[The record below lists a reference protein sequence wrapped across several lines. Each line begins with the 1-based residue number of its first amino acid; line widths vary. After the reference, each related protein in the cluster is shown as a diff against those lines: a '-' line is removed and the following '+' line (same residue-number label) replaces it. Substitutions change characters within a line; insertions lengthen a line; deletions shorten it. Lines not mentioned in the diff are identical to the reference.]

1 MKTKSEIRYNEL
13 LREIRIKNYGK
24 ELLKRDERE
33 EHEKIKNTTEW
44 NDEKKKYYYEEMRE
58 KNERRFITPQN
69 IIKKGLL
76 EMRQR
81 NERRFIILQNI
92 MNTKKGLL

>member
-1 MKTKSEIRYNEL
+1 MIRKKENYKDLREEREMKTKSEIRYNEL

-44 NDEKKKYYYEEMRE
+44 NDEKKSIIMKRW
-58 KNERRFITPQN
+58 ERRTREDSLHHRI
-69 IIKKGLL
+69 
-76 EMRQR
+76 
-81 NERRFIILQNI
+81 
-92 MNTKKGLL
+92 